1 MQTLEQLKS
10 GQLKGATRL
19 QLAEN
24 LSQFPT
30 EIFAL
35 ADSLEVLDLSNN
47 QLDSLPDDFGCLKK
61 LKILFLS
68 NNRFTQLPKVIA
80 NCPKLEMIG
89 FKANQIVSV
98 AEDSLPKITRW
109 LILTD
114 NKLERLPNSI
124 GGLYRLQ
131 KLALAG
137 NCLTALP
144 DTMANCHSLELARL
158 SANQFTSLP
167 DWLFQLPKLS
177 WLAVAGN
184 PLFAEGYKTGLTE
197 NKSVGHVNLS
207 DIELGEQIGEGA
219 SGVIYRAR
227 WLAQPRW
234 LHGDPLDIAVKLFK
248 GEVTSD
254 GYPSDELA
262 NCLQAGEHQN
272 LIKVVAQIDDGG
284 QLGLVMDLIPSSF
297 GNLGLPPSLISC
309 TRDTFPA
316 GTEFG
321 LSTIINVGK
330 QMAETMTHLHQ
341 NGVSHGDLYAHNTM
355 LEKEENNGLDQGA
368 DNKDSGS
375 KDWALFG
382 DFGAASNL
390 HLLPRLQAEAMES
403 VEVRA
408 FGCLLDDMLNQVS
421 QQVSC
426 TADKAIFNEL
436 IELSQACMQVQLP
449 IRPRFNELSSAL
461 KALQY
466 KVQGLADVAI

>member
-24 LSQFPT
+24 LSLFPT
-30 EIFAL
+30 EIFEL

-47 QLDSLPDDFGCLKK
+47 QLDSLPDDFGCLKE

-68 NNRFTQLPKVIA
+68 NNHFTQLPGVIA

-98 AEDSLPKITRW
+98 AENSLPKHTRW

-114 NKLERLPNSI
+114 NKITHLPNSM
-124 GGLYRLQ
+124 GDLYRLQ

-177 WLAVAGN
+177 WLAVSGN
-184 PLFAEGYKTGLTE
+184 TLATQDRRFDDSQSECVSTTQT

-227 WLAQPRW
+227 WLVQPKW
-234 LHGDPLDIAVKLFK
+234 LLGESLDIAVKLFK

-272 LIKVVAQIDDGG
+272 LIKVIAQIDDGG
-284 QLGLVMDLIPSSF
+284 QLGLVMDLIPSTFS
-297 GNLGLPPSLISC
+297 NLGLPPSLITC

-316 GTEFG
+316 GTEFS
-321 LSTIINVGK
+321 LATIINVGK
-330 QMAETMTHLHQ
+330 QMADSMKHLHH

-355 LEKEENNGLDQGA
+355 LNTATLSK
-368 DNKDSGS
+368 SGTT
-375 KDWALFG
+375 LFG

-390 HLLPRLQAEAMES
+390 HLLPSLQAEAMES
-403 VEVRA
+403 IEVRA

-426 TADKAIFNEL
+426 IADKAIFDEL
-436 IELSQACMQVQLP
+436 IELSQACMQTQLP
-449 IRPRFNELSSAL
+449 MRPRFNEIGSAL